1 MKKNRLFH
9 LAFLL
14 VAVLLAQDSR
24 AQTTLKGHTGR
35 VESMKTSALTSEAAN
50 SDSVALVALYNA
62 TNGPSWRNK
71 TNWLSNQPLGE
82 WEGVSTENVGHV
94 YELRLERNRLSGEI
108 PSELGNLAHL
118 RYLVLNQNRLSG
130 EIPSEL
136 GNLASLRYLE
146 LDQNRLSGEIPAELG
161 NLTNLERLV
170 LSDNQLTGTI
180 PKELSNLT
188 HLTHLE
194 LDDNQLS
201 TLPDSLFAGLSSL
214 AVLRLDGNSVD
225 PLPLAVSLE
234 QVGADQVKAVAP
246 TGAPF
251 EIVLPISVTN
261 GGLSGGAT
269 TLTIPVGS
277 VESAPLTV
285 VRTPGTT
292 AAVTADIGTLPG
304 LPTDHA
310 GYALAKASDRPL
322 EVLSSTVGTVGDSG
336 DQQPEQP
343 QQPEVPGGE
352 GDTPT
357 TLCDRTPQVR
367 DAIVAAVPRVSD
379 CNDVTQTQLA
389 TGITSLFL
397 NGQSI
402 TTLKADDFA
411 GLTSLVE
418 LRLYDN
424 QLSTLPADLFDGLS
438 SLTTLYL
445 NGNQLSLLPNGLF
458 DGLSSLATLYLYGN
472 SVDPLPLTLSL
483 EQVGADQVKAVAPI
497 GAPFEIVLPISV
509 TNGRLSGGATTLTI
523 PAGSVASASLTVVS
537 TPGTTAA
544 VTVDIGTL
552 PRLPTNHVGYALVK
566 ANDLPLEVIST
577 LANTAPV
584 FTDGAS
590 TTRTITENTTAGVNI
605 GTAIAATDADHD
617 VLTYTLGGTDAA
629 AFAIEP
635 TTGQLQT
642 KAALDYETKSAY
654 SVVVTVSD
662 GTLTDTITVTITV
675 SDSNESP
682 TVETVGDSGD
692 QQPEQ
697 PQQPEVPGGEGGAP
711 TLIATTA
718 APLTELTVD
727 GGVVAL
733 LLTGGT
739 YTRDLSAIQAA
750 VTVAGFAEITV
761 NHSETNRVGD
771 TVVTVKLGF
780 SGDLAADGT
789 LTFIVGAGAIANYD
803 GPALTAEIP
812 VTALAESVVA
822 YPSELWESSLNGS
835 VVTLTLTSRPYQQ
848 DLSAIQAAVTV
859 SGIPGVT
866 VDRSETN
873 RVGDTVVTVK
883 LGFSGDLA
891 ADGTLTFIVGAG
903 AIANYDG
910 PALTAEIPVTAVTE
924 SVVAYPS
931 QLWESWLNGRVV
943 TLTLTN
949 RSYQQDLSAIQYA
962 VTVSGILG
970 VTFDSS
976 SDIRR
981 VSDTKVTVR
990 LTYIGDLVGG
1000 MATDGT
1006 LIFTVQ
1012 AQAIANYDGPAL
1024 TVEIPVTTGLA
1035 PNNDFDTLQ
1044 AAGNN
1049 LPRDLWSDGTTL
1061 WVADWEDAKLYAYNL
1076 WTKARDPDNDFNTL
1090 QAAENNTPTGLWS
1103 DGTTMWVVDYSDE
1116 KIYAYNL
1123 STKARDPNND
1133 FNTLIAAGNNS
1144 PLGLWSD
1151 GTTMW
1156 VVDREDGKIY
1166 AYNLSTK
1173 ARDPN
1178 NDFNTLQAAGNDS
1191 PTGLWS
1197 DGTTLWVTDWEDEKI
1212 YAYNL
1217 SPKAR
1222 DPNNDFNTLIAAGNN
1237 SPLGLWSDGTTMWV
1251 VDRED
1256 GKIYAY
1262 TRGAPLIYPSV
1273 PYARDPNNDFNGN
1286 NLPRDLWSD
1295 GTTLWV
1301 ADRTDD
1307 KIYAYNLSTKA
1318 PDPDND
1324 FNTLRAA
1331 GNRYLSGLWSDGT
1344 TLWVTDWEDAKLY
1357 AYNLSTKARDPNN
1370 DFNTLIAAG
1379 NNSPY
1384 GLWSDGSTLWVTDK
1398 TDDKLYAY
1406 NLSTKARDP
1415 NNDFNTLIAAGNRNP
1430 DGLWSDGT
1438 TLWVTDKTDDKL
1450 YAYNLSTKARDPNND
1465 FNTLIAAGNDS
1476 PTGLWSDGTT
1486 MWVMDP
1492 DDKKIYAYFMP
1503 AKPAAKAQALIGLP
1517 EKTQLQQNAP
1527 NPFNSET
1534 VLSYF
1539 LLEPGPARLEVFSMI
1554 GQRVAVLRQ
1563 GPQQAGYHRLRWNGR
1578 DDAGRPLASGIY
1590 LYRLVTD
1597 EGILTRKL
1605 VLLR

>member
-24 AQTTLKGHTGR
+24 AQNG
-35 VESMKTSALTSEAAN
+35 VELGDAFEQMATSALTSEAAN

-71 TNWLSNQPLGE
+71 TNWLSNQPLDE

-146 LDQNRLSGEIPAELG
+146 LDQNRFSGEIPAELG

-180 PKELSNLT
+180 PKELGNLT

-214 AVLRLDGNSVD
+214 AVLHLDGNSVD

-246 TGAPF
+246 TEAPF

-357 TLCDRTPQVR
+357 TTLCDRTPQVR
-367 DAIVAAVPRVSD
+367 DAIVAAVPSVSD
-379 CNDVTQTQLA
+379 CNDVTQTHLA
-389 TGITSLFL
+389 SGITSLFL

-445 NGNQLSLLPNGLF
+445 NGNQLSLLPKGLF

-483 EQVGADQVKAVAPI
+483 EQVGADQVQAVAPI

-509 TNGRLSGGATTLTI
+509 TNGSLSGGATTLTI
-523 PAGSVASASLTVVS
+523 PAGSVESTSLTVVR

-566 ANDLPLEVIST
+566 ASDLPLEVIST

-590 TTRTITENTTAGVNI
+590 TTRIIAENTTAGVNI

-617 VLTYTLGGTDAA
+617 VLTYTLRGTDAA
-629 AFAIEP
+629 AFNIDS
-635 TTGQLQT
+635 TTGQLRT

-662 GTLTDTITVTITV
+662 GTLTDTIIVPINVTDLEEVLANTAPVFTDGASTTRTIAENTTAGVNIGTAIAATDADHDVLTYTLRGTDAAAFNIDSTTGQLRTKAALDYETKSIYTVTVSVSDGRLTDTITVTITV
-675 SDSNESP
+675 TDIEE
-682 TVETVGDSGD
+682 VEEGGD

-697 PQQPEVPGGEGGAP
+697 PEQPAAVDRRAFESSTPAGYTQVTLSKTGSVWGVPTKFTEDSNEGKLAFMVLGKLKGCSFANAEAAQQSKVYIKIQDLGRQSNYVSETVCGTTTRSYSSWQGFRITHLRFFDESSPSNIKEAVYNAATGQIEISGESIVQQPEQPEQSPPYARNP
-711 TLIATTA
+711 AFDFNTL
-718 APLTELTVD
+718 E
-727 GGVVAL
+727 
-733 LLTGGT
+733 
-739 YTRDLSAIQAA
+739 
-750 VTVAGFAEITV
+750 
-761 NHSETNRVGD
+761 
-771 TVVTVKLGF
+771 
-780 SGDLAADGT
+780 
-789 LTFIVGAGAIANYD
+789 
-803 GPALTAEIP
+803 
-812 VTALAESVVA
+812 
-822 YPSELWESSLNGS
+822 
-835 VVTLTLTSRPYQQ
+835 
-848 DLSAIQAAVTV
+848 
-859 SGIPGVT
+859 
-866 VDRSETN
+866 
-873 RVGDTVVTVK
+873 
-883 LGFSGDLA
+883 
-891 ADGTLTFIVGAG
+891 
-903 AIANYDG
+903 
-910 PALTAEIPVTAVTE
+910 
-924 SVVAYPS
+924 
-931 QLWESWLNGRVV
+931 
-943 TLTLTN
+943 
-949 RSYQQDLSAIQYA
+949 
-962 VTVSGILG
+962 
-970 VTFDSS
+970 
-976 SDIRR
+976 
-981 VSDTKVTVR
+981 
-990 LTYIGDLVGG
+990 
-1000 MATDGT
+1000 
-1006 LIFTVQ
+1006 
-1012 AQAIANYDGPAL
+1012 
-1024 TVEIPVTTGLA
+1024 
-1035 PNNDFDTLQ
+1035 

-1049 LPRDLWSDGTTL
+1049 G
-1061 WVADWEDAKLYAYNL
+1061 
-1076 WTKARDPDNDFNTL
+1076 
-1090 QAAENNTPTGLWS
+1090 PTGLWS
-1103 DGTTMWVVDYSDE
+1103 DGNTMWV
-1116 KIYAYNL
+1116 A
-1123 STKARDPNND
+1123 
-1133 FNTLIAAGNNS
+1133 
-1144 PLGLWSD
+1144 
-1151 GTTMW
+1151 
-1156 VVDREDGKIY
+1156 
-1166 AYNLSTK
+1166 
-1173 ARDPN
+1173 
-1178 NDFNTLQAAGNDS
+1178 
-1191 PTGLWS
+1191 
-1197 DGTTLWVTDWEDEKI
+1197 DWED
-1212 YAYNL
+1212 N
-1217 SPKAR
+1217 
-1222 DPNNDFNTLIAAGNN
+1222 
-1237 SPLGLWSDGTTMWV
+1237 
-1251 VDRED
+1251 
-1256 GKIYAY
+1256 
-1262 TRGAPLIYPSV
+1262 
-1273 PYARDPNNDFNGN
+1273 
-1286 NLPRDLWSD
+1286 
-1295 GTTLWV
+1295 
-1301 ADRTDD
+1301 
-1307 KIYAYNLSTKA
+1307 
-1318 PDPDND
+1318 
-1324 FNTLRAA
+1324 
-1331 GNRYLSGLWSDGT
+1331 
-1344 TLWVTDWEDAKLY
+1344 KLY
-1357 AYNLSTKARDPNN
+1357 AYNLSTKARDPNK

-1379 NNSPY
+1379 NTVPD
-1384 GLWSDGSTLWVTDK
+1384 GLWSDGTTMWVTGHEDN
-1398 TDDKLYAY
+1398 KLYAY

-1415 NNDFNTLIAAGNRNP
+1415 DKDFNTLDATGNNAP
-1430 DGLWSDGT
+1430 
-1438 TLWVTDKTDDKL
+1438 
-1450 YAYNLSTKARDPNND
+1450 A
-1465 FNTLIAAGNDS
+1465 
-1476 PTGLWSDGTT
+1476 GLWSDGTT
-1486 MWVMDP
+1486 MWVADYE
-1492 DDKKIYAYFMP
+1492 DNKLYAYHMP
-1503 AKPAAKAQALIGLP
+1503 STPAAKAQALIGLP
-1517 EKTQLQQNAP
+1517 EKTQLQPNAP

-1563 GPQQAGYHRLRWNGR
+1563 GHQQAGYHRLRWNGR

>member
-24 AQTTLKGHTGR
+24 AQNG
-35 VESMKTSALTSEAAN
+35 VELGDAFEQMVTSALTSELAN
-50 SDSVALVALYNA
+50 PDSVALVALYNA
-62 TNGPSWRNK
+62 TDGPNWRDK
-71 TNWLSNQPLGE
+71 TNWLSDRPLGE
-82 WEGVSTENVGHV
+82 WEGVSTENVGPV

-136 GNLASLRYLE
+136 GHLASLRYLE
-146 LDQNRLSGEIPAELG
+146 LDQNRFSGEIPAELG
-161 NLTNLERLV
+161 NLTHLERLV

-180 PKELSNLT
+180 PKELGNLT

-234 QVGADQVKAVAP
+234 QVGADQVQAVAP

-261 GGLSGGAT
+261 GRLSGGAT
-269 TLTIPVGS
+269 TLTISAGS
-277 VESAPLTV
+277 VASAPLTV

-292 AAVTADIGTLPG
+292 AAVTVDIGPLPG
-304 LPTDHA
+304 LPANHA
-310 GYALAKASDRPL
+310 GYALAKASDLPL
-322 EVLSSTVGTVGDSG
+322 EILSSTVGTVGDRG

-343 QQPEVPGGE
+343 QQPEAPGGE
-352 GDTPT
+352 GDTP

-389 TGITSLFL
+389 SGITSLFL

-402 TTLKADDFA
+402 TTLQADDFA
-411 GLTSLVE
+411 GLTRLVE

-445 NGNQLSLLPNGLF
+445 NGNQLSSLPKGLF

-483 EQVGADQVKAVAPI
+483 EQVGADQVQAVAPI

-509 TNGRLSGGATTLTI
+509 TNGRLSSGATTLTI
-523 PAGSVASASLTVVS
+523 PAGSVESAPLTVVR

-544 VTVDIGTL
+544 VTVDIGPL
-552 PRLPTNHVGYALVK
+552 PRRPANHVGYALVK
-566 ANDLPLEVIST
+566 SSDLPLEVSST

-584 FTDGAS
+584 FPDGAS
-590 TTRTITENTTAGVNI
+590 TTRTIAEHTTAGVNI

-675 SDSNESP
+675 SDRNESP
-682 TVETVGDSGD
+682 TVETVGDRGD

-697 PQQPEVPGGEGGAP
+697 PQQPEVPEGEGSTP
-711 TLIATTA
+711 TLIASTA

-739 YTRDLSAIQAA
+739 YTRDRSALQAA
-750 VTVAGFAEITV
+750 VTVSGIAEITV
-761 NHSETNRVGD
+761 NRSETNRVGD

-780 SGDLAADGT
+780 SGDLAADGP

-822 YPSELWESSLNGS
+822 SPSSLGESSLNGS
-835 VVTLTLTSRPYQQ
+835 VVTLTLTSRPYQR
-848 DLSAIQAAVTV
+848 DLSAIRAAVTV

-866 VDRSETN
+866 VNRSETN

-891 ADGTLTFIVGAG
+891 ADGTLTFTVGAG

-910 PALTAEIPVTAVTE
+910 PALTVEIPVTAVTE

-976 SDIRR
+976 SDLRR
-981 VSDTKVTVR
+981 VSDTEVTVR
-990 LTYIGDLVGG
+990 LTYLDDLVGG

-1012 AQAIANYDGPAL
+1012 AQAIANYDGHRL

-1035 PNNDFDTLQ
+1035 PYNRDPNNDFNTLQ
-1044 AAGNN
+1044 AAGNTFAQC
-1049 LPRDLWSDGTTL
+1049 PTGLWSDGTTL
-1061 WVADWEDAKLYAYNL
+1061 WVADSDDA
-1076 WTKARDPDNDFNTL
+1076 
-1090 QAAENNTPTGLWS
+1090 
-1103 DGTTMWVVDYSDE
+1103 
-1116 KIYAYNL
+1116 
-1123 STKARDPNND
+1123 
-1133 FNTLIAAGNNS
+1133 
-1144 PLGLWSD
+1144 
-1151 GTTMW
+1151 
-1156 VVDREDGKIY
+1156 KIY

-1178 NDFNTLQAAGNDS
+1178 NDFNTLQAAGN
-1191 PTGLWS
+1191 
-1197 DGTTLWVTDWEDEKI
+1197 
-1212 YAYNL
+1212 N
-1217 SPKAR
+1217 
-1222 DPNNDFNTLIAAGNN
+1222 
-1237 SPLGLWSDGTTMWV
+1237 
-1251 VDRED
+1251 
-1256 GKIYAY
+1256 
-1262 TRGAPLIYPSV
+1262 AP
-1273 PYARDPNNDFNGN
+1273 
-1286 NLPRDLWSD
+1286 
-1295 GTTLWV
+1295 
-1301 ADRTDD
+1301 
-1307 KIYAYNLSTKA
+1307 
-1318 PDPDND
+1318 
-1324 FNTLRAA
+1324 
-1331 GNRYLSGLWSDGT
+1331 SGLWSDGF
-1344 TLWVTDWEDAKLY
+1344 TLWVADYQDAKIY

-1370 DFNTLIAAG
+1370 DFNTLQAAG
-1379 NNSPY
+1379 NNTPS
-1384 GLWSDGSTLWVTDK
+1384 GLWSDGSTMWVTDFNDA
-1398 TDDKLYAY
+1398 TDAQDLR
-1406 NLSTKARDP
+1406 LHTRRTP
-1415 NNDFNTLIAAGNRNP
+1415 
-1430 DGLWSDGT
+1430 GL
-1438 TLWVTDKTDDKL
+1438 
-1450 YAYNLSTKARDPNND
+1450 PPP
-1465 FNTLIAAGNDS
+1465 S
-1476 PTGLWSDGTT
+1476 PT
-1486 MWVMDP
+1486 
-1492 DDKKIYAYFMP
+1492 P
-1503 AKPAAKAQALIGLP
+1503 APP
-1517 EKTQLQQNAP
+1517 
-1527 NPFNSET
+1527 
-1534 VLSYF
+1534 
-1539 LLEPGPARLEVFSMI
+1539 EPGV
-1554 GQRVAVLRQ
+1554 
-1563 GPQQAGYHRLRWNGR
+1563 
-1578 DDAGRPLASGIY
+1578 
-1590 LYRLVTD
+1590 
-1597 EGILTRKL
+1597 
-1605 VLLR
+1605 

>member
-1 MKKNRLFH
+1 M
-9 LAFLL
+9 
-14 VAVLLAQDSR
+14 V
-24 AQTTLKGHTGR
+24 
-35 VESMKTSALTSEAAN
+35 TSALTSELAN
-50 SDSVALVALYNA
+50 PDSVALVALYNA
-62 TNGPSWRNK
+62 TDGPNWRDK
-71 TNWLSNQPLGE
+71 TNWLSDRPLGE
-82 WEGVSTENVGHV
+82 WEGVSTENVGPV

-108 PSELGNLAHL
+108 PSELGNLANL

-161 NLTNLERLV
+161 NLTHLERLV

-180 PKELSNLT
+180 PKELGNLT

-234 QVGADQVKAVAP
+234 QVGTDQVKAVAP
-246 TGAPF
+246 IGAPF

-269 TLTIPVGS
+269 TLTIPAGS
-277 VESAPLTV
+277 VASAPLTV

-292 AAVTADIGTLPG
+292 AAVTVDIGTLPG

-322 EVLSSTVGTVGDSG
+322 EVLSSTVGTVGDRG

-357 TLCDRTPQVR
+357 PTLCDRTPQVR
-367 DAIVAAVPRVSD
+367 DAIVAAVPSVSD
-379 CNDVTQTQLA
+379 CNDVTEAQLA

-411 GLTSLVE
+411 GLTRLVE

-424 QLSTLPADLFDGLS
+424 QLSTLPANLFDGLS

-445 NGNQLSLLPNGLF
+445 NGNQLSLLPKGLF

-472 SVDPLPLTLSL
+472 AVDPLPLAVSL
-483 EQVGADQVKAVAPI
+483 EQVGADQVQAVAPI

-544 VTVDIGTL
+544 VTVDMGTL

-584 FTDGAS
+584 FPDGAS
-590 TTRTITENTTAGVNI
+590 TTRTITEHTAAGVNI

-617 VLTYTLGGTDAA
+617 ALTYTLGGTDAA

-675 SDSNESP
+675 TDSNESP
-682 TVETVGDSGD
+682 TVETVGDRGD

-697 PQQPEVPGGEGGAP
+697 PQQPEAPEGEGGAP

-739 YTRDLSAIQAA
+739 YTRDLSALQAA
-750 VTVAGFAEITV
+750 VTGSGIAEITV
-761 NHSETNRVGD
+761 N
-771 TVVTVKLGF
+771 
-780 SGDLAADGT
+780 
-789 LTFIVGAGAIANYD
+789 
-803 GPALTAEIP
+803 
-812 VTALAESVVA
+812 
-822 YPSELWESSLNGS
+822 
-835 VVTLTLTSRPYQQ
+835 
-848 DLSAIQAAVTV
+848 
-859 SGIPGVT
+859 
-866 VDRSETN
+866 RSETN

-891 ADGTLTFIVGAG
+891 ADGTLNFIVGAEAIANYDGPALTAEIPVTALAESVVASPSQLWESSLNGSVVTLTLTSRPYQQDLSAIRAAVTVSGIPGVTVNRSEINRVGDTVVTVKLGFSGDLAADGTLTFTVEAG

-924 SVVAYPS
+924 SVVASPS
-931 QLWESWLNGRVV
+931 SLWESSLNGSVV

-962 VTVSGILG
+962 VTMSGILG

-976 SDIRR
+976 SDLRR
-981 VSDTKVTVR
+981 VSDTEATVR
-990 LTYIGDLVGG
+990 LTYLGDLVGG

-1035 PNNDFDTLQ
+1035 PYNRDPNNDFNTLQ
-1044 AAGNN
+1044 AAGNTFLN
-1049 LPRDLWSDGTTL
+1049 DLWSDGTTL
-1061 WVADWEDAKLYAYNL
+1061 WVTDFTDA
-1076 WTKARDPDNDFNTL
+1076 
-1090 QAAENNTPTGLWS
+1090 
-1103 DGTTMWVVDYSDE
+1103 
-1116 KIYAYNL
+1116 
-1123 STKARDPNND
+1123 
-1133 FNTLIAAGNNS
+1133 
-1144 PLGLWSD
+1144 
-1151 GTTMW
+1151 
-1156 VVDREDGKIY
+1156 KIY

-1178 NDFNTLQAAGNDS
+1178 NDFNTLQAAGNNTPSGLWSDGS
-1191 PTGLWS
+1191 TMWVTNFNDATDAKIYAYTRGAPPVTASVPYARNPAFEFNTLQDAWNGQPVGLWSDGMTMWVLDLSDDKIYAYNLSTKARDPNKDFNTLQDAWNDQPSGLWS
-1197 DGTTLWVTDWEDEKI
+1197 DGTTLWVTDLSDDKI

-1217 SPKAR
+1217 STKAR
-1222 DPNNDFNTLIAAGNN
+1222 DPNKDFNTLLDAESTWLAN
-1237 SPLGLWSDGTTMWV
+1237 
-1251 VDRED
+1251 
-1256 GKIYAY
+1256 
-1262 TRGAPLIYPSV
+1262 
-1273 PYARDPNNDFNGN
+1273 
-1286 NLPRDLWSD
+1286 LWSD

-1301 ADRTDD
+1301 LDYYGD

-1318 PDPDND
+1318 PDPDKD
-1324 FNTLRAA
+1324 FNILQAA
-1331 GNRYLSGLWSDGT
+1331 GNT
-1344 TLWVTDWEDAKLY
+1344 
-1357 AYNLSTKARDPNN
+1357 
-1370 DFNTLIAAG
+1370 
-1379 NNSPY
+1379 SPH
-1384 GLWSDGSTLWVTDK
+1384 GIWSDGSTLWVADVG
-1398 TDDKLYAY
+1398 DD
-1406 NLSTKARDP
+1406 
-1415 NNDFNTLIAAGNRNP
+1415 
-1430 DGLWSDGT
+1430 
-1438 TLWVTDKTDDKL
+1438 
-1450 YAYNLSTKARDPNND
+1450 
-1465 FNTLIAAGNDS
+1465 
-1476 PTGLWSDGTT
+1476 
-1486 MWVMDP
+1486 
-1492 DDKKIYAYFMP
+1492 KIYAYSRP
-1503 AKPAAKAQALIGLP
+1503 APSQPAAKAQALIGLP
-1517 EKTQLQQNAP
+1517 EKTQLQPNAP

-1563 GPQQAGYHRLRWNGR
+1563 GHQQAGYHRLRWDGR

>member
-24 AQTTLKGHTGR
+24 AQNG
-35 VESMKTSALTSEAAN
+35 VELGDAFEQMATSSLTSEAAN

-71 TNWLSNQPLGE
+71 TNWLSNQPLDE

-108 PSELGNLAHL
+108 PAELGNLANL

-214 AVLRLDGNSVD
+214 AVLRLDGNAVD

-261 GGLSGGAT
+261 GRLSGGAT
-269 TLTIPVGS
+269 TLTIPAGS

-292 AAVTADIGTLPG
+292 TTVTVDIGPLPG
-304 LPTDHA
+304 LPTNHV
-310 GYALAKASDRPL
+310 GYALAKTSDLPL
-322 EVLSSTVGTVGDSG
+322 EVLSSTVGTVDSG

-343 QQPEVPGGE
+343 QQPEAPEGE
-352 GDTPT
+352 GGTPT

-402 TTLKADDFA
+402 TTLQADDFA
-411 GLTSLVE
+411 GLTRLVE

-438 SLTTLYL
+438 LLTTLYL
-445 NGNQLSLLPNGLF
+445 NGNQLSSLPEGLF

-509 TNGRLSGGATTLTI
+509 TNGRLSGGATTITI
-523 PAGSVASASLTVVS
+523 PAGSVASAPLTVVS

-552 PRLPTNHVGYALVK
+552 PRLPTNHTGYALVK
-566 ANDLPLEVIST
+566 ASDLPLEISST

-584 FTDGAS
+584 FPDGAS
-590 TTRTITENTTAGVNI
+590 TTRTITENTAAGVNI
-605 GTAIAATDADHD
+605 GTALAATDADHD
-617 VLTYTLGGTDAA
+617 ALTYTLGGTDAA
-629 AFAIEP
+629 AFAIES

-682 TVETVGDSGD
+682 TVETGGDRGD

-697 PQQPEVPGGEGGAP
+697 PQQPEVPEGEGGTP

-739 YTRDLSAIQAA
+739 YTRDLSA
-750 VTVAGFAEITV
+750 
-761 NHSETNRVGD
+761 
-771 TVVTVKLGF
+771 L
-780 SGDLAADGT
+780 
-789 LTFIVGAGAIANYD
+789 
-803 GPALTAEIP
+803 
-812 VTALAESVVA
+812 
-822 YPSELWESSLNGS
+822 
-835 VVTLTLTSRPYQQ
+835 
-848 DLSAIQAAVTV
+848 QAAVTV
-859 SGIPGVT
+859 SGIAEIT
-866 VDRSETN
+866 VNRSETN

-891 ADGTLTFIVGAG
+891 ADGTLTFMVGAGAIANYNGPALTVEIPVTALAESVVASPSSLGESSLTSLNGSVVTLTLTSRPYQRDLSAIGAAVTVSGIPGVTVDRSEINRVGDTVVTVKLGFSGNLAADGTLTFIVGAG

-910 PALTAEIPVTAVTE
+910 PALTVEIPVTAVTESVAASPSSLRESSLNGRVMTLTLTSRPYERDISAIREAVTVSGIAGVTFDRSEINRVGDTVVTVKLGFSGNLAADGTLTFTVGAGAIANYDGPALTVEIPVTAVTE
-924 SVVAYPS
+924 SVVASPS
-931 QLWESWLNGRVV
+931 PLWEFWLNGRVV
-943 TLTLTN
+943 TLTLTTS
-949 RSYQQDLSAIQYA
+949 RLYEQDLSAIQYA

-981 VSDTKVTVR
+981 VSDTEVTVR

-1024 TVEIPVTTGLA
+1024 TVEIPVTAGFLVPYA
-1035 PNNDFDTLQ
+1035 WNPEFDFNTLE
-1044 AAGNN
+1044 AAGNSF
-1049 LPRDLWSDGTTL
+1049 PVGIWSDGTTL
-1061 WVADWEDAKLYAYNL
+1061 WVLDVED
-1076 WTKARDPDNDFNTL
+1076 D
-1090 QAAENNTPTGLWS
+1090 
-1103 DGTTMWVVDYSDE
+1103 

-1123 STKARDPNND
+1123 STKARDPDND
-1133 FNTLIAAGNNS
+1133 FNT
-1144 PLGLWSD
+1144 
-1151 GTTMW
+1151 
-1156 VVDREDGKIY
+1156 
-1166 AYNLSTK
+1166 
-1173 ARDPN
+1173 
-1178 NDFNTLQAAGNDS
+1178 
-1191 PTGLWS
+1191 
-1197 DGTTLWVTDWEDEKI
+1197 
-1212 YAYNL
+1212 
-1217 SPKAR
+1217 
-1222 DPNNDFNTLIAAGNN
+1222 
-1237 SPLGLWSDGTTMWV
+1237 
-1251 VDRED
+1251 
-1256 GKIYAY
+1256 
-1262 TRGAPLIYPSV
+1262 
-1273 PYARDPNNDFNGN
+1273 
-1286 NLPRDLWSD
+1286 
-1295 GTTLWV
+1295 
-1301 ADRTDD
+1301 
-1307 KIYAYNLSTKA
+1307 
-1318 PDPDND
+1318 

-1331 GNRYLSGLWSDGT
+1331 GNR
-1344 TLWVTDWEDAKLY
+1344 
-1357 AYNLSTKARDPNN
+1357 N
-1370 DFNTLIAAG
+1370 
-1379 NNSPY
+1379 PY
-1384 GLWSDGSTLWVTDK
+1384 
-1398 TDDKLYAY
+1398 
-1406 NLSTKARDP
+1406 
-1415 NNDFNTLIAAGNRNP
+1415 
-1430 DGLWSDGT
+1430 GLWSDGT

-1465 FNTLIAAGNDS
+1465 FNTLQAAGNDS

-1503 AKPAAKAQALIGLP
+1503 AKPAAKAQAMIGLP

-1563 GPQQAGYHRLRWNGR
+1563 GHQQAGYHRLRWNGR
-1578 DDAGRPLASGIY
+1578 DDVGRPLASGIY

>member
-24 AQTTLKGHTGR
+24 AQNGLGLGDAF
-35 VESMKTSALTSEAAN
+35 EQMATSALTSEAAN

-82 WEGVSTENVGHV
+82 WAGVSTENVGPV

-108 PSELGNLAHL
+108 PAELGNLANL
-118 RYLVLNQNRLSG
+118 RYLELNQNRLSG

-136 GNLASLRYLE
+136 GNLANLRYLE
-146 LDQNRLSGEIPAELG
+146 LDQNRLSGEIPSELG
-161 NLTNLERLV
+161 NLTHLERLV

-180 PKELSNLT
+180 PKELGNLT
-188 HLTHLE
+188 NLTHLE

-201 TLPDSLFAGLSSL
+201 TLPDGLFAGLSSL

-234 QVGADQVKAVAP
+234 QVGADQVQAVAP
-246 TGAPF
+246 IGAPF

-261 GGLSGGAT
+261 GRLSGGAT
-269 TLTIPVGS
+269 TLTIPAGS

-322 EVLSSTVGTVGDSG
+322 EVLSSTVGTVGDRG

-343 QQPEVPGGE
+343 QQPEAPGGE
-352 GDTPT
+352 GGTPT

-379 CNDVTQTQLA
+379 CNDVTQTHLA
-389 TGITSLFL
+389 SGITSLFL

-411 GLTSLVE
+411 GLTRLVE

-445 NGNQLSLLPNGLF
+445 NGNQLSSLPKGLF

-472 SVDPLPLTLSL
+472 AVDPLPLTISL
-483 EQVGADQVKAVAPI
+483 EQVGADQVKAVAPT

-509 TNGRLSGGATTLTI
+509 TNGSLSGGATTLTI

-590 TTRTITENTTAGVNI
+590 TTRTITENTAAGVNI
-605 GTAIAATDADHD
+605 GTALAATDADHD
-617 VLTYTLGGTDAA
+617 ALTYTLGGTDAA
-629 AFAIEP
+629 AFAIES

-642 KAALDYETKSAY
+642 KAALDYETKSSY

-682 TVETVGDSGD
+682 TVETVGDRGD

-750 VTVAGFAEITV
+750 VTVSGIAEITV
-761 NHSETNRVGD
+761 NRSETNRVGD

-780 SGDLAADGT
+780 SGDLAADGP

-822 YPSELWESSLNGS
+822 SPSSLGESSLNGS

-910 PALTAEIPVTAVTE
+910 PALTVEIPVTAVTE

-970 VTFDSS
+970 VTVDRSETN
-976 SDIRR
+976 R
-981 VSDTKVTVR
+981 VGDTVVTVR
-990 LTYIGDLVGG
+990 LTYLDDLVGG

-1012 AQAIANYDGPAL
+1012 AQAIANYDGHGL
-1024 TVEIPVTTGLA
+1024 TVEIPVTAGLA
-1035 PNNDFDTLQ
+1035 PNNDFNTLQ
-1044 AAGNN
+1044 TAGNN
-1049 LPRDLWSDGTTL
+1049 SPTGLWSDGTTL
-1061 WVADWEDAKLYAYNL
+1061 WVADYQDK
-1076 WTKARDPDNDFNTL
+1076 
-1090 QAAENNTPTGLWS
+1090 
-1103 DGTTMWVVDYSDE
+1103 

-1123 STKARDPNND
+1123 STKAP
-1133 FNTLIAAGNNS
+1133 
-1144 PLGLWSD
+1144 
-1151 GTTMW
+1151 
-1156 VVDREDGKIY
+1156 
-1166 AYNLSTK
+1166 
-1173 ARDPN
+1173 DPN
-1178 NDFNTLQAAGNDS
+1178 NDFNTLQAAGNNS

-1197 DGTTLWVTDWEDEKI
+1197 DGTTLWV
-1212 YAYNL
+1212 
-1217 SPKAR
+1217 
-1222 DPNNDFNTLIAAGNN
+1222 
-1237 SPLGLWSDGTTMWV
+1237 
-1251 VDRED
+1251 
-1256 GKIYAY
+1256 
-1262 TRGAPLIYPSV
+1262 
-1273 PYARDPNNDFNGN
+1273 
-1286 NLPRDLWSD
+1286 
-1295 GTTLWV
+1295 
-1301 ADRTDD
+1301 ADYQDK

-1318 PDPDND
+1318 PDPNND
-1324 FNTLRAA
+1324 FNTLQAA
-1331 GNRYLSGLWSDGT
+1331 GNNHPTGLWSDGT
-1344 TLWVTDWEDAKLY
+1344 TLWVADYQEENLY
-1357 AYNLSTKARDPNN
+1357 AYNLSTKARDPDK
-1370 DFNTLIAAG
+1370 DFNNTLDVAG
-1379 NNSPY
+1379 NEDPY
-1384 GLWSDGSTLWVTDK
+1384 
-1398 TDDKLYAY
+1398 
-1406 NLSTKARDP
+1406 
-1415 NNDFNTLIAAGNRNP
+1415 
-1430 DGLWSDGT
+1430 
-1438 TLWVTDKTDDKL
+1438 
-1450 YAYNLSTKARDPNND
+1450 
-1465 FNTLIAAGNDS
+1465 
-1476 PTGLWSDGTT
+1476 GLWSDGTT
-1486 MWVMDP
+1486 MWVADYQ
-1492 DDKKIYAYFMP
+1492 DDKLYAYTRGRTP
-1503 AKPAAKAQALIGLP
+1503 DLP
-1517 EKTQLQQNAP
+1517 
-1527 NPFNSET
+1527 
-1534 VLSYF
+1534 
-1539 LLEPGPARLEVFSMI
+1539 
-1554 GQRVAVLRQ
+1554 LRPLRPR
-1563 GPQQAGYHRLRWNGR
+1563 PQQRFQHPTSRWKHLARWPLVGRHDPVGAGQL
-1578 DDAGRPLASGIY
+1578 
-1590 LYRLVTD
+1590 
-1597 EGILTRKL
+1597 
-1605 VLLR
+1605 